1 MKQMKKAG
9 GMRGE
14 DRGKT
19 ARNAER
25 RERGSREQ
33 NGRWRRRMGQSHGV
47 PRTVLGGVQSSQ
59 GSGKRTTSKGKGT
72 FFPPLTGIFPRSR
85 KL

>member
-1 MKQMKKAG
+1 MKEAG

-33 NGRWRRRMGQSHGV
+33 IGRWRRRMGQSHGV
-47 PRTVLGGVQSSQ
+47 PRTVLGKFRAP
-59 GSGKRTTSKGKGT
+59 GKREEDNFKGERD
-72 FFPPLTGIFPRSR
+72 FFSPLTGILPRGR